1 LYRKSI
7 ATLAVKWGMVVARLE
22 LVTAMLNTT
31 SERPKSVLI
40 IEKQPNYTQP
50 LVKQLMFAGLKP
62 LVAVT
67 GEGGL
72 RKAQEFHP
80 DLILLE
86 LDLTDMNGLEFV
98 VLLKEKPHLQKIPI
112 VAMSIF
118 AYLKTAALY
127 GGCDDFLKKPVRM
140 IDLMSHIRRHL
151 RQGSSLPVP
160 AANLRRA

>member
-1 LYRKSI
+1 M
-7 ATLAVKWGMVVARLE
+7 TL
-22 LVTAMLNTT
+22 MLNMTG
-31 SERPKSVLI
+31 ERPKSVLI
-40 IEKQPNYTQP
+40 VEKQPNYTQL
-50 LVKQLMFAGLKP
+50 LVKQVMFAGLKP

-98 VLLKEKPHLQKIPI
+98 VLLKEKPQMQRIPI

-127 GGCDDFLKKPVRM
+127 SGCDDFLKKPVRM
-140 IDLMSHIRRHL
+140 IDLMSHIKRYL
-151 RQGSSLPVP
+151 RPGSPVPTP

>member
-1 LYRKSI
+1 MEPSGPRSK
-7 ATLAVKWGMVVARLE
+7 A
-22 LVTAMLNTT
+22 
-31 SERPKSVLI
+31 VLI
-40 IEKQPNYTQP
+40 VEKQPNYTQL
-50 LVKQLMFAGLKP
+50 LVKQVMFAGLRP

-72 RKAQEFHP
+72 RKALEFHP

-98 VLLKEKPHLQKIPI
+98 ALLKEHSRLQKIPI

-118 AYLKTAALY
+118 GYLKSAALY

-140 IDLMSHIRRHL
+140 IDLMAHL
-151 RQGSSLPVP
+151 RQYLRQGPPLSMLARSSVGRSRL
-160 AANLRRA
+160 

>member
-1 LYRKSI
+1 
-7 ATLAVKWGMVVARLE
+7 
-22 LVTAMLNTT
+22 MLNMT
-31 SERPKSVLI
+31 SEPPKSVLI
-40 IEKQPNYTQP
+40 IEKQPNYTQL
-50 LVKQLMFAGLKP
+50 LVKQVMFAGLKP

-98 VLLKEKPHLQKIPI
+98 ALLKEKAQLQNIPI

-127 GGCDDFLKKPVRM
+127 GGCDDFLIKPVRM
-140 IDLMSHIRRHL
+140 IDLMSHIKRYL
-151 RQGSSLPVP
+151 RQGSSVPTP
-160 AANLRRA
+160 AANLRRARDA

>member
-1 LYRKSI
+1 
-7 ATLAVKWGMVVARLE
+7 MVVARLE

-98 VLLKEKPHLQKIPI
+98 ALLKEKPHLQKIPI

-118 AYLKTAALY
+118 AYLKTAALS

-151 RQGSSLPVP
+151 RQSSSLPVP
-160 AANLRRA
+160 AANLWRA

>member
-1 LYRKSI
+1 M
-7 ATLAVKWGMVVARLE
+7 LAKRL
-22 LVTAMLNTT
+22 VISRLNMT

-40 IEKQPNYTQP
+40 VEKQPNYTQL
-50 LVKQLMFAGLKP
+50 LVKQVMFAGLRP

-98 VLLKEKPHLQKIPI
+98 VLLKEKPQMQGIPI

-118 AYLKTAALY
+118 SYLKTAALY
-127 GGCDDFLKKPVRM
+127 SGCDDFLKKPVRM
-140 IDLMSHIRRHL
+140 IDLMSHIKRYLRRNP
-151 RQGSSLPVP
+151 SVP
-160 AANLRRA
+160 TLAAKLRRA

>member
-1 LYRKSI
+1 MLHMTHEPAKSI
-7 ATLAVKWGMVVARLE
+7 
-22 LVTAMLNTT
+22 
-31 SERPKSVLI
+31 LI
-40 IEKQPNYTQP
+40 IEKQPNYTQL
-50 LVKQLMFAGLKP
+50 LVKQVMFAGLKP

-72 RKAQEFHP
+72 RKAVEFHP

-98 VLLKEKPHLQKIPI
+98 ALLKEKPRLQKIPI

-127 GGCDDFLKKPVRM
+127 GGCDDFLQKPVRM
-140 IDLMSHIRRHL
+140 IDLMSHIRRYL
-151 RQGSSLPVP
+151 RQGSSVP
-160 AANLRRA
+160 TPSATLRRA